1 MLIVVES
8 LSLAIPITRTMG
20 SPLGVLHR
28 SVLQQVVAPML
39 MELYMTLAVWE
50 AIIAV
55 TLVLI
60 MVAFK
65 LEQV

>member
-1 MLIVVES
+1 
-8 LSLAIPITRTMG
+8 
-20 SPLGVLHR
+20 
-28 SVLQQVVAPML
+28 ML